1 MLTLQKRCDRISAF
15 SKILIGPFMKTI
27 MSTKKQTISKWLL
40 VDASN
45 QILGRMACEI
55 AKRLRGKHKASY
67 TPHENVGD
75 YIIVINASEVKVTG
89 NKAKDKMYYRHSGYM
104 GGLKAEPFEKLQQR
118 KSEAIIEQAVKG
130 MLPKGPLG
138 REMFSRLKVYPGKT
152 HPHIAQ
158 NPEELR

>member
-1 MLTLQKRCDRISAF
+1 
-15 SKILIGPFMKTI
+15 